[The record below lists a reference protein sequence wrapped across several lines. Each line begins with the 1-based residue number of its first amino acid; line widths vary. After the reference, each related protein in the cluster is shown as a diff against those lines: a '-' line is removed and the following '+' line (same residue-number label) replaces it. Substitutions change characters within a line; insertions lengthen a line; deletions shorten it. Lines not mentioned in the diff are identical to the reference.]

1 MITLQDIVKEL
12 MTEDL
17 ITVNEN
23 TPLNEVAE
31 IFKNNRVHHIPVV
44 NFNSIVGLISSSDF
58 LSFKG
63 GLNSVQSKYE
73 QFRLRKHHARDI
85 MTTGLAK
92 LDSQDKIGVAVKIF
106 EENLFHAI
114 PIEENNKLVG
124 ILTTYDLIK
133 GLSTAVQEFS
143 KERQKAISALQKL

>member
-1 MITLQDIVKEL
+1 MIDLQNAVKEL
-12 MTEDL
+12 MTKDL
-17 ITVNEN
+17 ITVSEN
-23 TPLNEVAE
+23 TPLSEVAD
-31 IFKNNRVHHIPVV
+31 IFKKNRVHHIPVV
-44 NFNSIVGLISSSDF
+44 DFNTIVGIISSSDF

-63 GLNSVQSKYE
+63 GLNSVESKYE
-73 QFRLRKHHARDI
+73 SFRLRKHHARDI

-133 GLSTAVQEFS
+133 GLSTAVQEYS
-143 KERQKAISALQKL
+143 KERQKAISALHKI